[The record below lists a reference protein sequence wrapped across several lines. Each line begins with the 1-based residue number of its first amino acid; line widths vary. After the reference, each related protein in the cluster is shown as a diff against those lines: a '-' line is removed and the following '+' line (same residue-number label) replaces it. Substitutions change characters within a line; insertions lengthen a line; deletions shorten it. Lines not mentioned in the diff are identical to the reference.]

1 MFDNQ
6 SGELFTVFG
15 IDNLFF
21 SKTCLKIMAYSEFT
35 TLSKVQTAF
44 NLVIEEDRNLFSDIE
59 SVMSSDYLQQ
69 TLKEYLPLATAINT
83 EKARSEFIIAP
94 ILAELRR
101 QANYQIS
108 LFSGTEFNV
117 DQEQGLS
124 GYCDYIISCS
134 KEQYFIRV
142 PVLTIVEAKNENI
155 KGGLG
160 QCIAEMVAAQI
171 FNQQEG
177 QILPEIYG
185 VVSTGTVW
193 KFIVLK
199 ENLISID
206 SQEYYINQIDL
217 ILAIMLLPIKLFLSH
232 SAS

>member
-1 MFDNQ
+1 
-6 SGELFTVFG
+6 
-15 IDNLFF
+15 
-21 SKTCLKIMAYSEFT
+21 MAYSEFT

-59 SVMSSDYLQQ
+59 SVIPTDYLQQ
-69 TLKEYLPLATAINT
+69 TIKEYLPLATAINT
-83 EKARSEFIIAP
+83 EKARSEFLIAP

-117 DQEQGLS
+117 DQEKGLS

-155 KGGLG
+155 KAGLG
-160 QCIAEMVAAQI
+160 QCIAEMVAVQI

-177 QILPEIYG
+177 QVLPEIYG

-193 KFIVLK
+193 KFMILK
-199 ENLISID
+199 ENIVSID
-206 SQEYYINQIDL
+206 SQEYYINQVDL
-217 ILAIMLLPIKLFLSH
+217 ILAIMLLPIKLFLSD
-232 SAS
+232 SLL

>member
-1 MFDNQ
+1 M
-6 SGELFTVFG
+6 S
-15 IDNLFF
+15 
-21 SKTCLKIMAYSEFT
+21 YSEFT

-59 SVMSSDYLQQ
+59 GVMPTDYLQQ
-69 TLKEYLPLATAINT
+69 TIQEYLPLATAINT
-83 EKARSEFIIAP
+83 EKARSEFLIAP
-94 ILAELRR
+94 TLAELRYR
-101 QANYQIS
+101 IS

-117 DQEQGLS
+117 DQEKGLS

-177 QILPEIYG
+177 QVLPEIYG

-193 KFIVLK
+193 KFIILK
-199 ENLISID
+199 ENIVSID
-206 SQEYYINQIDL
+206 SQEYYINQVNL
-217 ILAIMLLPIKLFLSH
+217 ILAIMLLPITSFLYSNI
-232 SAS
+232 

>member
-1 MFDNQ
+1 
-6 SGELFTVFG
+6 
-15 IDNLFF
+15 
-21 SKTCLKIMAYSEFT
+21 MAYSEFT
-35 TLSKVQTAF
+35 ALSKVQTAF

-59 SVMSSDYLQQ
+59 SVMPSDYLQQ

-83 EKARSEFIIAP
+83 EKARSEFLIAP

>member
-1 MFDNQ
+1 
-6 SGELFTVFG
+6 
-15 IDNLFF
+15 
-21 SKTCLKIMAYSEFT
+21 MAYSEFT

-59 SVMSSDYLQQ
+59 SVIPSDYLQQ

-83 EKARSEFIIAP
+83 EKARSEFLIAP

-101 QANYQIS
+101 QTNYQIS

-171 FNQQEG
+171 FNQQEE
-177 QILPEIYG
+177 QILSEIYG

-193 KFIVLK
+193 KFIILK
-199 ENLISID
+199 DNLVSID

-232 SAS
+232 SEP